1 MAVTSVS
8 SRSEAPPP
16 PGFFSRLGNN
26 QALLGI
32 LFILPSLIG
41 FTIFFAAPAVRSV
54 FISFQEWNLL
64 TDAEYVGLE
73 NYQNILELSFNP
85 LESAEQDSDDV
96 LPDDFDE
103 LARVQIG
110 DGGFVIGARDPRFY
124 RSLGVTITYVLFNI
138 PLQTVLALGIAIL
151 MEKAANSPLLRGI
164 MILPWLMPNVI
175 VAMLFIW
182 LLDPTLG
189 VINIFLQQTGVG
201 QQGFF
206 GSPDQAIASV
216 AGVNIWRHMG
226 YTAIL
231 IFAGL
236 KTIPKSLY
244 EASRVDGANGL
255 VQFLR
260 ITLPLLRPVLV
271 FVLVTSV
278 IGSFQIFD
286 TIAVATEGGPAG
298 ATRTII
304 YYIYEQ
310 VFERRINMGVATA
323 ASVVLFLILVSVTLI
338 QIRTF
343 QGNTSELADYS

>member
-1 MAVTSVS
+1 MTATSLS
-8 SRSEAPPP
+8 SRSESPPS

-26 QALLGI
+26 QAVLGI

-41 FTIFFAAPAVRSV
+41 FILFFGVPAIRSV
-54 FISFQEWNLL
+54 FISFQDWNLL
-64 TDAEYVGLE
+64 TDAEYVGLA

-85 LESAEQDSDDV
+85 LASAEQNSNDI

-103 LARVQIG
+103 LLRVQIG

-124 RSLGVTITYVLFNI
+124 RALGTTVSYVLLNI
-138 PLQTVLALGIAIL
+138 PLQTLLALGIAIL
-151 MEKAANSPLLRGI
+151 MEKAANSPLLRGV

-189 VINIFLQQTGVG
+189 VINIFLQQIGIG

-206 GSPDQAIASV
+206 GSPDQALASI

-271 FVLVTSV
+271 FVFVTSI

-286 TIAVATEGGPAG
+286 TVAVATEGGPAG
-298 ATRTII
+298 STRTII

-323 ASVVLFLILVSVTLI
+323 ASVVLFLILVTVTLI

-343 QGNTSELADYS
+343 QGNQSDLAEYS